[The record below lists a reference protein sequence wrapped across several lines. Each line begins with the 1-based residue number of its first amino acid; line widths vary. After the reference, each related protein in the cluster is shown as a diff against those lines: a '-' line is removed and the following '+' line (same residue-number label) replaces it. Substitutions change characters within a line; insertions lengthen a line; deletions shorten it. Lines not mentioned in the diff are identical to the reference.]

1 MCRSSVDERA
11 KGPLAQLLRDMA
23 ESLAEI
29 EGCRPEDLA
38 IGPVDFGSEED
49 EVLMASD
56 EERAA
61 ADAKRLVDMLADPNR
76 RKLAQRELSRL
87 MRAADRRWAAEHQH
101 GGGEQT

>member
-1 MCRSSVDERA
+1 
-11 KGPLAQLLRDMA
+11 
-23 ESLAEI
+23 
-29 EGCRPEDLA
+29 
-38 IGPVDFGSEED
+38 
-49 EVLMASD
+49 MASD

-61 ADAKRLVDMLADPNR
+61 AENAKRLVDMLADPNR